1 MVVVSLKV
9 ETGAEPIP
17 SVLRIGL
24 SDGSLFSFKIPYLP
38 AELQGEDFFSPGR
51 ELSSGEE
58 EACRFA
64 AACYRTERA
73 ALRLVARAEQTC
85 RGIAHKL
92 ELRGFAA
99 SCVQAVVSRLED
111 LEILDDERYAA
122 LWLHAR
128 LARSASEGPR
138 KLLAAL
144 RRRGIQSGAAEAALK
159 KVLDFQ
165 TESAL
170 LRGYLKKNLPRA
182 PQNDNFLRK
191 QLKYEGFSVPV
202 IEAVWEGEET

>member
-1 MVVVSLKV
+1 MTVVSLKV
-9 ETGAEPIP
+9 GTGDNSNS

-24 SDGSLFSFKIPYLP
+24 SDGSLFSFKLPYLP
-38 AELQGEDFFSPGR
+38 VEFQDEAFFSPGR
-51 ELSSGEE
+51 ELSSVEE
-58 EACRFA
+58 ESCRFA

-99 SCVQAVVSRLED
+99 ACIQVVVAYLTD
-111 LEILDDERYAA
+111 LEIINDERYAV

-128 LARSASEGPR
+128 LARSAEAPR

-144 RRRGIQSGAAEAALK
+144 RRRGIGSSAAGEALRT
-159 KVLDFQ
+159 VLDVQ

-170 LRGYLKKNLPRA
+170 LQRYLKKKYPHD
-182 PQNDNFLRK
+182 PKTDKFLK
-191 QLKYEGFSVPV
+191 KHLKYEGFSPSV
-202 IEAVWEGEET
+202 IERVWDEEEI